1 MAPEDDPAPDP
12 ERDPRWDAVRA
23 AARRR
28 VPTPPGLVERVL
40 RAVARGRRT
49 AVDVPGEAGRLR
61 VTEQVVV
68 RLAGTI
74 AAAHAPE
81 GVRISAV
88 AVEEDVVQV
97 LVSVRFGVTADE
109 AAETL
114 RREIT
119 AELSRQLGVTAAVNV
134 HVVDV
139 HPG

>member
-1 MAPEDDPAPDP
+1 MAPETDP
-12 ERDPRWDAVRA
+12 ETDPEQDPRWDAVRA

-40 RAVARGRRT
+40 RAVARGGRT
-49 AVDVPGEAGRLR
+49 ALDVPGEAGSLW
-61 VTEQVVV
+61 VTERVVG

-74 AAAHAPE
+74 AADRAPE

-88 AVEEDVVQV
+88 AVEDDVVQV

-114 RREIT
+114 RQEIA
-119 AELSRQLGVTAAVNV
+119 AELSRQLGVTTAVNV

>member
-1 MAPEDDPAPDP
+1 MTEPQDP

-49 AVDVPGEAGRLR
+49 AVEVPGEAGALR
-61 VTEQVVV
+61 VAEAVVG
-68 RLAGTI
+68 RLAHTI
-74 AAAHAPE
+74 ASERVPD
-81 GVRISAV
+81 GVRVSAV
-88 AVEEDVVQV
+88 AVEDDAVQV

-119 AELSRQLGVTAAVNV
+119 AELSRQLGISTIVNV

>member
-1 MAPEDDPAPDP
+1 MAPEQDP

-49 AVDVPGEAGRLR
+49 AVEVPGGEGRLS
-61 VTEQVVV
+61 VTENVVV
-68 RLAGTI
+68 RLASAI
-74 AAAHAPE
+74 AAERAPD
-81 GVRISAV
+81 GVRVSAV
-88 AVEEDVVQV
+88 ALEDDAVQV
-97 LVSVRFGVTADE
+97 LVSVRFGVAADA
-109 AAETL
+109 AAEGL

-119 AELSRQLGVTAAVNV
+119 GELSRQLGTATTVNV
-134 HVVDV
+134 HVIDV

>member
-1 MAPEDDPAPDP
+1 MAPETDP
-12 ERDPRWDAVRA
+12 EQDPHWDAVRA

-49 AVDVPGEAGRLR
+49 ALDVPGEAGRLR

-68 RLAGTI
+68 RLAAAI
-74 AAAHAPE
+74 AAARAPA

-88 AVEEDVVQV
+88 AVEDDVVQV

-109 AAETL
+109 AAESL
-114 RREIT
+114 RQEIT
-119 AELSRQLGVTAAVNV
+119 AELSRQLGVATAVNV

>member
-1 MAPEDDPAPDP
+1 MAETEDP

-49 AVDVPGEAGRLR
+49 AIDVPGEGGRLR
-61 VTEQVVV
+61 ITGDVVT
-68 RLAGTI
+68 RLAETI
-74 AAAHAPE
+74 AADRAPD
-81 GVRISAV
+81 GVRVSAV
-88 AVEEDVVQV
+88 AVEDDVVEV
-97 LVSVRFGVTADE
+97 LVSVRFGVVADE

-114 RREIT
+114 RRDIT
-119 AELSRQLGVTAAVNV
+119 AELARQLGTATAVNV

>member
-1 MAPEDDPAPDP
+1 MAEREDP
-12 ERDPRWDAVRA
+12 ESDPRWDAVRA

-49 AVDVPGEAGRLR
+49 AVEVPGESGRLR
-61 VTEQVVV
+61 VAEGVVD
-68 RLAGTI
+68 RLARTI
-74 AAAHAPE
+74 AADRAPF

-88 AVEEDVVQV
+88 AVEDDVVQV
-97 LVSVRFGVTADE
+97 LVSVRFGVIADA
-109 AAETL
+109 AAEAL

-119 AELSRQLGVTAAVNV
+119 AGLSRQLGVASVVNV

>member
-1 MAPEDDPAPDP
+1 MAELQDP

-49 AVDVPGEAGRLR
+49 AVEVPGEAGSLR
-61 VTEQVVV
+61 VTENVVA
-68 RLAGTI
+68 RLASAI
-74 AAAHAPE
+74 ADERAPGE
-81 GVRISAV
+81 VRVSAV
-88 AVEEDVVQV
+88 AVEDDEVQV
-97 LVSVRFGVTADE
+97 LVSVRFGVAADAVAE
-109 AAETL
+109 AL
-114 RREIT
+114 RQEIT
-119 AELSRQLGVTAAVNV
+119 TELSHRLGVAMTVNV

>member
-1 MAPEDDPAPDP
+1 MDP
-12 ERDPRWDAVRA
+12 EQDPRWDAVRA

-40 RAVARGRRT
+40 RTVARGRRT
-49 AVDVPGEAGRLR
+49 AVDVPGEEGSLR
-61 VTEQVVV
+61 VTERVVG
-68 RLAGTI
+68 RLASAI
-74 AAAHAPE
+74 AEARAPA

-88 AVEEDVVQV
+88 AVEDDVVQV
-97 LVSVRFGVTADE
+97 LVSVRFGLTADE

-119 AELSRQLGVTAAVNV
+119 AELARQLGVATVVNV

-139 HPG
+139 HPD

>member
-1 MAPEDDPAPDP
+1 MAEIPDP

-40 RAVARGRRT
+40 RAVARGRR
-49 AVDVPGEAGRLR
+49 AVVEVPGEAGRLR
-61 VTEQVVV
+61 VTEGVVD
-68 RLAGTI
+68 RLTRTI
-74 AAAHAPE
+74 ATDRAPF

-88 AVEEDVVQV
+88 AVEDDVVQV
-97 LVSVRFGVTADE
+97 LVSVRFGIIADA
-109 AAETL
+109 AAEAL
-114 RREIT
+114 RREVT
-119 AELSRQLGVTAAVNV
+119 AELARQLGVASVVNV

>member
-1 MAPEDDPAPDP
+1 MAPETDP
-12 ERDPRWDAVRA
+12 EQDPRWDAVRA

-49 AVDVPGEAGRLR
+49 ALDVPSEAGRLR

-74 AAAHAPE
+74 AGARAPA

-88 AVEEDVVQV
+88 AVEEEVVQV
-97 LVSVRFGVTADE
+97 LVSVRFGVAADE

-119 AELSRQLGVTAAVNV
+119 AELSRQLGVTTAVNV

>member
-1 MAPEDDPAPDP
+1 MAEIPDP

-49 AVDVPGEAGRLR
+49 VVEVPGEAGRLR
-61 VTEQVVV
+61 VTEGVVD
-68 RLAGTI
+68 RLTRTI
-74 AAAHAPE
+74 ATDRAPF

-88 AVEEDVVQV
+88 AVEDDVVQV
-97 LVSVRFGVTADE
+97 LVSVRFGIIADA
-109 AAETL
+109 AAEAL
-114 RREIT
+114 RREVT
-119 AELSRQLGVTAAVNV
+119 AELARQLGVASVVNV

>member
-1 MAPEDDPAPDP
+1 MAPEQDP

-49 AVDVPGEAGRLR
+49 AVEVPGGEGRLS
-61 VTEQVVV
+61 VTENVVV
-68 RLAGTI
+68 RLASAI
-74 AAAHAPE
+74 AAERAPD
-81 GVRISAV
+81 GVRVSAV
-88 AVEEDVVQV
+88 ALEDDAVQV
-97 LVSVRFGVTADE
+97 LVSVRFGVAADA
-109 AAETL
+109 AAEGL

-119 AELSRQLGVTAAVNV
+119 GELSRQLGTATTVNV

>member
-1 MAPEDDPAPDP
+1 MTEAEDP
-12 ERDPRWDAVRA
+12 ESDPRWDAVRA

-49 AVDVPGEAGRLR
+49 AVEVPGESGRLR
-61 VTEQVVV
+61 VTEGVVD
-68 RLAGTI
+68 RLARTI
-74 AAAHAPE
+74 AADRAPF

-88 AVEEDVVQV
+88 AVEDGVVQV
-97 LVSVRFGVTADE
+97 LVSVRFGLIAGA
-109 AAETL
+109 AAEAL
-114 RREIT
+114 RREIS
-119 AELSRQLGVTAAVNV
+119 AGLSRQLGVASVVNV